1 MGPLNGNWLALQ
13 FQAIDRDLERW
24 PEWIRNSF
32 EERLSAAVSRT
43 FGSNRTNENQH
54 AEGLELKSCSKLDR
68 DQADAA

>member
-32 EERLSAAVSRT
+32 EERLSAEVSRT
-43 FGSNRTNENQH
+43 FGSERSNESQH
-54 AEGLELKSCSKLDR
+54 IDRVELKSCSKLDW
-68 DQADAA
+68 DQANAA